1 MIVINDPTNLGICI
15 FLSSPLFLLSLLL
28 LFYQEKKK
36 KKQIGQSKWMNV
48 TLMPLRIF
56 FKKGSSIIY
65 SIKNKKAETSRVFSI
80 LIHGKVKWLPGLNR
94 NTQLMG
100 CI

>member
-1 MIVINDPTNLGICI
+1 MI
-15 FLSSPLFLLSLLL
+15 LLTWAYAFFILTTFFIIIIIIILPG
-28 LFYQEKKK
+28 KKK
-36 KKQIGQSKWMNV
+36 KANRAKQMNV

>member
-36 KKQIGQSKWMNV
+36 KANRAKQMNV

-80 LIHGKVKWLPGLNR
+80 LIHSKVK
-94 NTQLMG
+94 
-100 CI
+100 

>member
-36 KKQIGQSKWMNV
+36 KKANRAKQMNECDINA
-48 TLMPLRIF
+48 TENLL
-56 FKKGSSIIY
+56 
-65 SIKNKKAETSRVFSI
+65 
-80 LIHGKVKWLPGLNR
+80 
-94 NTQLMG
+94 
-100 CI
+100 

>member
-28 LFYQEKKK
+28 LFYQEKK

-65 SIKNKKAETSRVFSI
+65 SIKNKKAETSRVSVF
-80 LIHGKVKWLPGLNR
+80 
-94 NTQLMG
+94 
-100 CI
+100 

>member
-1 MIVINDPTNLGICI
+1 MI
-15 FLSSPLFLLSLLL
+15 LLTWAYAFFILTTFFIIIIILP
-28 LFYQEKKK
+28 EKKK
-36 KKQIGQSKWMNV
+36 KANRAKQMNV

-65 SIKNKKAETSRVFSI
+65 SIKNKKAETSWVFSI
-80 LIHGKVKWLPGLNR
+80 LIHSKVKWLPGLNP

>member
-36 KKQIGQSKWMNV
+36 KKKQIGQSKWMNV

-65 SIKNKKAETSRVFSI
+65 SIIKRQKPAEFSVF
-80 LIHGKVKWLPGLNR
+80 
-94 NTQLMG
+94 
-100 CI
+100 

>member
-15 FLSSPLFLLSLLL
+15 FFILTTFFIIIIIIILPG
-28 LFYQEKKK
+28 KK

-80 LIHGKVKWLPGLNR
+80 LIHSKVKWLPGLNP